1 MAEAKTTPEQPVG
14 PQKKESR
21 DGGPRSVAKNNET
34 GVNHQKS
41 LTPNPTF
48 NDRPAETLIRGKEN
62 TYIIM
67 GRDRPRSETSGEGAK
82 PTTNVGCI
90 QIIAGLGGMMAAEV
104 NASGER
110 IVMNPSPH
118 LDAAKIYISQRATDI
133 DSKEYFHLAKGK
145 VGHISG
151 RSAIAIK
158 ADSVRIIGREGIK
171 IVTSS
176 DTRSGASGLNIANN
190 IQGIDL
196 IAGNNDAGL
205 QPMVKGDDLAKVLD
219 NLLELIKDIHSSV
232 SFALEVQTS
241 QIGALTDPTGVSAA
255 KLGFLLSQIP
265 LEIANLSC
273 QERNFAFHKMNY
285 SSDNPFAKYNF
296 RSKHNNVN

>member
-1 MAEAKTTPEQPVG
+1 MSKGKTTPIQPVG
-14 PQKKESR
+14 PSTQEIR
-21 DGGPRSVAKNNET
+21 DAGPRAIAESGKT
-34 GVNHQKS
+34 GCEHTPS
-41 LTPNPTF
+41 LVPQPTY
-48 NDRPAETLIRGKEN
+48 NDRPAENLIRGKEN
-62 TYIIM
+62 TFIIM

-90 QIIAGLGGMMAAEV
+90 QIIAGLGGMLAAEV
-104 NASGER
+104 NQLGER
-110 IVMNPSPH
+110 VTMNPNPH
-118 LDAAKIYISQRATDI
+118 LDAAKIYITQRATDI
-133 DSKEYFHLAKGK
+133 DSKEYFHLAKGN

-241 QIGALTDPTGVSAA
+241 QIGALTDPTGASAA
-255 KLGFLLSQIP
+255 KLGFLLTQIP
-265 LEIANLSC
+265 LEVSNLAC